1 MTNGVPVPEAW
12 THLLGH
18 HRAAQV
24 AQDQM
29 KDAAATQ
36 IARDEATVR
45 YARAVDAMVAEM
57 TRLSEAQVLGWI
69 TMLLARK
76 ERLSW
81 GR

>member
-18 HRAAQV
+18 HRA

>member
-1 MTNGVPVPEAW
+1 MSAPVPQAW
-12 THLLGH
+12 TQLLGH

-29 KDAAATQ
+29 KDAGATQ

-45 YARAVDAMVAEM
+45 YARACDAVVAEM
-57 TRLSEAQVLGWI
+57 TRLSESNELGRI

-76 ERLSW
+76 ER
-81 GR
+81 R